1 MKHRHTAVCQ
11 CFTTKV
17 RDVVSHGILLR
28 ETVSRQ
34 AERGFHD
41 ELICTAGYAA
51 FGDGAFAK
59 FEIACVKQRFA
70 APLDEGHRTPENMT
84 GGQSGEVKC
93 FVSISE
99 FRSHA
104 KSQNVFPT
112 FSGQPGAHEQRC
124 GLREQDFVVSADVI
138 TVSVAD
144 EHALAAALAFPGIEP
159 EAELRQMNSRAS
171 ELNFQRHD
179 GIVMSRRRRVKRSR
193 NELDFT
199 RRLGLDCSAMPE
211 KPLNECPRELR
222 PLFTKGSEASQREN
236 YEYAIDLFCQVLA
249 REPGLIDVRRA
260 LRKAQAGKSAAG
272 GSGFFKKVLSSAGS
286 SPQMA
291 KAQFALRS
299 NPAEALALAEQVLGS
314 DANNA
319 MAHRVVVEAATAL
332 AMPQTAVMSL
342 EILTHLSPKD
352 KNVAI
357 QLSRLLADT
366 GDARRA
372 EGLLAAFANSHPNDQ
387 EVSQALKDVSAKRT
401 MSEGGY
407 GALASGE
414 GSYRDILHNE
424 KEAVSL
430 EQEKRVQKTEDVTGR
445 LIEEYEARIK
455 AEPKNLKL
463 YRDLAELYTQKKQFD
478 KALSYYA
485 QIKASEMGG
494 DASLDQAIAQT
505 TVRKLDHHIEQ
516 LNPNADD
523 HAEEVARLNAEKMVF
538 QIGECQKRV
547 EKFPTDLGIRFE
559 MGQLYFQSGKIGE
572 AIKEFQRSRDNP
584 HRRIASMNL
593 LAQCFAKRK
602 MFDLAAENLQEAI
615 KEKQVFDDEKKDLV
629 YQLGVVLEN
638 MGKKPEAIEQ
648 FKLIYKLDASY
659 RDVEARVDAFYAGQ

>member
-1 MKHRHTAVCQ
+1 
-11 CFTTKV
+11 
-17 RDVVSHGILLR
+17 
-28 ETVSRQ
+28 
-34 AERGFHD
+34 
-41 ELICTAGYAA
+41 
-51 FGDGAFAK
+51 
-59 FEIACVKQRFA
+59 
-70 APLDEGHRTPENMT
+70 
-84 GGQSGEVKC
+84 
-93 FVSISE
+93 
-99 FRSHA
+99 
-104 KSQNVFPT
+104 
-112 FSGQPGAHEQRC
+112 
-124 GLREQDFVVSADVI
+124 
-138 TVSVAD
+138 
-144 EHALAAALAFPGIEP
+144 
-159 EAELRQMNSRAS
+159 
-171 ELNFQRHD
+171 
-179 GIVMSRRRRVKRSR
+179 
-193 NELDFT
+193 LDFSFG
-199 RRLGLDCSAMPE
+199 LGLDCIAMPE

-222 PLFTKGSEASQREN
+222 PLFTKGSEALQREN
-236 YEYAIDLFCQVLA
+236 FEYAIDLFCQVLA

-260 LRKAQAGKSAAG
+260 LRKAQAGKTAQGS
-272 GSGFFKKVLSSAGS
+272 SGFFKKVFSSAGS

-299 NPAEALALAEQVLGS
+299 NPAEALVLAEQVLLS

-357 QLSRLLADT
+357 QLARLLADN
-366 GDARRA
+366 GDAKRA
-372 EGLLAAFANSHPNDQ
+372 ERLLAEFARSHPNDQ

-407 GALASGE
+407 GALESGE
-414 GSYRDILHNE
+414 GSYRDILRNE
-424 KEAVSL
+424 KEAVEL
-430 EQEKRVQKTEDVTGR
+430 EQEKRIQKTEDVTER
-445 LIEEYEARIK
+445 LIGEYEQRIK
-455 AEPKNLKL
+455 AEPKNFKL
-463 YRDLAELYTQKKQFD
+463 HRDLAELYTQKKQFD
-478 KALSYYA
+478 QALDYYA
-485 QIKASEMGG
+485 RIKASEMGG

-505 TVRKLDHHIEQ
+505 TVRKLDHEIGQ
-516 LNPNADD
+516 LNPNSDD
-523 HAEEVARLNAEKMVF
+523 HAAEVARLTAGKMAF
-538 QIGECQKRV
+538 QMGECQKRV

-559 MGQLYFQSGKIGE
+559 MGQLYFQAGKIGE

-615 KEKQVFDDEKKDLV
+615 KEKQVFDAEKKDLV

-659 RDVEARVDAFYAGQ
+659 RDVEARVDAFYSGQ